1 MTERIGDTA
10 KLVEPDVLTA
20 FRVGNRSAGNAGTLG
35 KGLLAEATFTAKLAK
50 LGRHELEVRDGI
62 G

>member
-10 KLVEPDVLTA
+10 KLAEPDVLPA
-20 FRVGNRSAGNAGTLG
+20 FRVGDRSTGNTGALG
-35 KGLLAEATFTAKLAK
+35 KDLLAEAALTAKLAK
-50 LGRHELEVRDGI
+50 LDRHELKVRDGI

>member
-1 MTERIGDTA
+1 MTERIGDAA
-10 KLVEPDVLTA
+10 KLVEPDVLPA
-20 FRVGNRSAGNAGTLG
+20 LRVGNRSTGNTGALG
-35 KGLLAEATFTAKLAK
+35 KDLLTEATLAAKLAK